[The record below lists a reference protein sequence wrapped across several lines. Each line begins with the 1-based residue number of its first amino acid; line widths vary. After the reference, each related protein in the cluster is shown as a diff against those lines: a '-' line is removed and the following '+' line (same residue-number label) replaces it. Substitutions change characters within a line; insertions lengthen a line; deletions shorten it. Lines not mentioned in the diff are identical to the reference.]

1 MACVATS
8 EEQLEDLRRRIEQ
21 LALIAK
27 AAATETELGR
37 RIFELRTLEA
47 STRAAAH
54 SAAARIEENVLDLDT
69 RCKIAEQAAAAEL
82 SEDKGEFVRAL
93 RRELQGWN
101 VYLERLQVKVAST
114 ELDHRDDAERAI
126 RELRRHRNALA
137 VRVTETESSSGDAWH
152 ELKEDGHAARHEL
165 ESKAAELEA
174 ALSEGRRM

>member
-1 MACVATS
+1 MALVANS
-8 EEQLEDLRRRIEQ
+8 EEQLEVLRRRIEQ

-37 RIFELRTLEA
+37 RISELRKLET

-54 SAAARIEENVLDLDT
+54 SAAARIEETVLDLDT
-69 RCKIAEQAAAAEL
+69 RCKIAEQAVAAEL
-82 SEDKGEFVRAL
+82 SDAKGAFVRAL
-93 RRELQGWN
+93 RNELQGWD

-114 ELDHRDDAERAI
+114 ELDDRDDTEEAI
-126 RELRRHRNALA
+126 RELRRHRNALGA
-137 VRVTETESSSGDAWH
+137 RVAETKSSSGDAWR
-152 ELKEDGHAARHEL
+152 ELKESANAARHEL